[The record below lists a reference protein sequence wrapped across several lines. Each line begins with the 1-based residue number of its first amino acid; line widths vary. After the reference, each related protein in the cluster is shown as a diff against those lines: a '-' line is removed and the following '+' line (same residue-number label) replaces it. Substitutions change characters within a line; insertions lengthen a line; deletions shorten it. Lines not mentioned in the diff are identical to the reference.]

1 MKKWIFLAGAGVGYV
16 LGTRAGREKYLQMKA
31 KAQEVLESPT
41 VKDAKE
47 VVLREGVRLYDGAKS
62 SLEQRARDLRHKIED
77 STPHSSP
84 RSSQGS
90 SPVPE
95 PAPAPITPATVSP
108 APLAPAPGGSS
119 M

>member
-41 VKDAKE
+41 VRDAKD

-77 STPHSSP
+77 STPHT
-84 RSSQGS
+84 

-108 APLAPAPGGSS
+108 APLAPAPGRSS
-119 M
+119 R

>member
-77 STPHSSP
+77 STPHTSP
-84 RSSQGS
+84 L
-90 SPVPE
+90 PVPE
-95 PAPAPITPATVSP
+95 PTPAPITPATVSP
-108 APLAPAPGGSS
+108 APLAPAPGRSS